1 MGSYGRGEV
10 DSVVEGGW
18 VAVVRGRWVAVV
30 EGGW

>member
-1 MGSYGRGEV
+1 M

-30 EGGW
+30 EVGSVVEGK

>member
-1 MGSYGRGEV
+1 MGSCGIGEV

-30 EGGW
+30 EGVW